1 MLDKIGR
8 KELEQ
13 FIQLSL
19 AVTFLR
25 ILLTLVTKGFG
36 GSLGLVGGHIVALA
50 MLFGQI
56 YFLAKRQKWAWIL
69 SALQV
74 LVLISTGRGS
84 FGYVINYLWEPLAT
98 FSETHGITQELS
110 YLQTGILIAAECA
123 KTFFMY
129 FIITKRPQ
137 GAET

>member
-1 MLDKIGR
+1 MFNKISR
-8 KELEQ
+8 KELEL
-13 FIQLSL
+13 FLQLSL

-56 YFLAKRQKWAWIL
+56 YFLAVRKKWAWIL
-69 SALQV
+69 STLQV

-84 FGYVINYLWEPLAT
+84 FGYIINYVWEPLAT
-98 FSETHGITQELS
+98 FGTNHGITQELR
-110 YLQTGILIAAECA
+110 YLQTGILIGAECA

-129 FIITKRPQ
+129 FVITKRPR
-137 GAET
+137 GTET